1 MSLLNPKYS
10 ICMVRSTCSQFQVF
24 DNFGIFLRYLSQAL
38 LRNQAATRLNKQSS
52 TNIEYSKKS
61 LENVITKCQVLYL
74 RYWVNMFLVLGI
86 WQLGNRDEGCSSNT
100 PILAISLGTAEWSS
114 GLRRGLASDEARV
127 QIPVGARI
135 VSESCERCESW
146 L

>member
-24 DNFGIFLRYLSQAL
+24 GNFGIFLRYLSQAL
-38 LRNQAATRLNKQSS
+38 LRNQTATRLKKQSS

-61 LENVITKCQVLYL
+61 HENVITKRQVLYL
-74 RYWVNMFLVLGI
+74 CGKINMFLVLGI

-114 GLRRGLASDEARV
+114 GLRRGLASEEARV
-127 QIPVGARI
+127 QIPVIVRI
-135 VSESCERCESW
+135 VSESCESW

>member
-1 MSLLNPKYS
+1 MKISLLNAKYS
-10 ICMVRSTCSQFQVF
+10 
-24 DNFGIFLRYLSQAL
+24 
-38 LRNQAATRLNKQSS
+38 
-52 TNIEYSKKS
+52 
-61 LENVITKCQVLYL
+61 
-74 RYWVNMFLVLGI
+74 I

-127 QIPVGARI
+127 QIPVGVRI

>member
-10 ICMVRSTCSQFQVF
+10 ICMVRSTFSQFQVF
-24 DNFGIFLRYLSQAL
+24 DDFGIFLRYLSQTL
-38 LRNQAATRLNKQSS
+38 LRNQTATRLKKQSS

-74 RYWVNMFLVLGI
+74 CGKINMFLVLGI

-135 VSESCERCESW
+135 VSASCERCESW

>member
-24 DNFGIFLRYLSQAL
+24 DNFGIFLRYLSQAF
-38 LRNQAATRLNKQSS
+38 LRNQTATRLKKQSS

-61 LENVITKCQVLYL
+61 HENVITRRQVLYL
-74 RYWVNMFLVLGI
+74 CGKINMFLILGI

-114 GLRRGLASDEARV
+114 GLRRGLASDEAWV
-127 QIPVGARI
+127 QIPVEARI
-135 VSESCERCESW
+135 VSDQRE

>member
-1 MSLLNPKYS
+1 M
-10 ICMVRSTCSQFQVF
+10 
-24 DNFGIFLRYLSQAL
+24 
-38 LRNQAATRLNKQSS
+38 LRNQTATRLKKQSS

-61 LENVITKCQVLYL
+61 HENFITKRQVLYL
-74 RYWVNMFLVLGI
+74 CGKINMFLVLGI

-114 GLRRGLASDEARV
+114 GLRRGLASDETWV
-127 QIPVGARI
+127 QIQVEVGI
-135 VSESCERCESW
+135 VSESCERCESR

>member
-38 LRNQAATRLNKQSS
+38 LRNQTATRLKKQSS

-61 LENVITKCQVLYL
+61 HENVITKRQVLYL
-74 RYWVNMFLVLGI
+74 CGKINMFLVLGI

-127 QIPVGARI
+127 QIPVGVRI